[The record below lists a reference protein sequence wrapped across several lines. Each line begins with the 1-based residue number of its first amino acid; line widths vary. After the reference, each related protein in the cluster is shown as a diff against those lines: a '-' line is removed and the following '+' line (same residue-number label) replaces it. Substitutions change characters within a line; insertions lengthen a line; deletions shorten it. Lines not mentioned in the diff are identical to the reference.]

1 MLDQVVAHVL
11 WNKSSKAHFRPA
23 YLSDSFGWSCSIDSN
38 LKAKRCQGWGQPSK
52 FCGGLQTETFLLRC
66 NLQHLQ
72 HYAATSATSADEIET
87 ETAIPYNPSMHK
99 FPDIGS
105 DAFGHHI
112 MYYIFSVFEVVP
124 TKMRGMCGSILSK
137 TRFSYLISL
146 IWYITF
152 VSSPWSVRLPRLTIV
167 RNTEIYNKYSEILWN
182 TFTIFYSI
190 FFFFCW
196 ANPVFW

>member
-1 MLDQVVAHVL
+1 
-11 WNKSSKAHFRPA
+11 
-23 YLSDSFGWSCSIDSN
+23 
-38 LKAKRCQGWGQPSK
+38 
-52 FCGGLQTETFLLRC
+52 
-66 NLQHLQ
+66 
-72 HYAATSATSADEIET
+72 
-87 ETAIPYNPSMHK
+87 MHK

-124 TKMRGMCGSILSK
+124 AKMRGMCGSILSK

-182 TFTIFYSI
+182 TFTIFYS
-190 FFFFCW
+190 FFSSSAEPILYFDRMEYPPQRWWQRSMRPLKAGVGERSRVFAACPGDGAFTKSDEAEVCRDACCEHDCNLMQRFCSFGLIW
-196 ANPVFW
+196 THLTALRFSDSD